1 MNATLDTF
9 LLPYFRFQQVTT
21 LGPCRVMALIN
32 EDNAP
37 GPEYMLAEDAISHGT
52 LVIEETSAEG
62 QVPRLR
68 VYNRSDTPVLIL
80 EGDILVGGKQNRLCN
95 STVMVP
101 SYSKLD
107 LPVSCVESRRWRHQS
122 EKFSTSPSTS
132 SLDVLRRLKAGK
144 FGRRSHHSDQQAI
157 WRTIEHVQRQ
167 ARHSSPTSDHEEVMR
182 IRRRDLRDFLDQNPC
197 PTDAIGVAVI
207 IGAEGYVLDLFDKP
221 ATCQHYW
228 RQKIHSAMAVAL
240 YGRRQVQPATIE
252 KLEEDIDELPEIS
265 WSSITSIGM
274 GHERRTIT
282 RQRSHVTALYVDDIP
297 VHVNLVSMQ

>member
-9 LLPYFRFQQVTT
+9 LLPYFRFQEIAT
-21 LGPCRVMALIN
+21 LGPCRVMALIG
-32 EDNAP
+32 EDNTP
-37 GPEYMLAEDAISHGT
+37 GPEYTLAEDAIGNGT
-52 LVIEETSAEG
+52 LVIEEASADG

-68 VYNRSDTPVLIL
+68 VYNRSDKPVLIL

-107 LPVSCVESRRWRHQS
+107 LPVSCVESRRWRYQS
-122 EKFSTSPSTS
+122 EKFSTSGS
-132 SLDVLRRLKAGK
+132 SSSIDVLRKLKAGK

-167 ARHSSPTSDHEEVMR
+167 TKHTSATSDHEELMR
-182 IRRRDLRDFLDQNPC
+182 IRREDLRVFLDQNSC
-197 PTDAIGVAVI
+197 PEDAIGVAVI

-228 RQKIHSAMAVAL
+228 QQKIHSAMAVAL
-240 YGRRQVQPATIE
+240 YGVGRVQPASMDR
-252 KLEEDIDELPEIS
+252 LEEEIEELPENR
-265 WSSITSIGM
+265 WTTVGTV
-274 GHERRTIT
+274 GLGLERRAIT
-282 RQRSHVTALYVDDIP
+282 RHHSLVTGFYLDDVP
-297 VHVNLVSMQ
+297 VHVNLISRE

>member
-9 LLPYFRFQQVTT
+9 LLPYFRFQQIAT
-21 LGPCRVMALIN
+21 LGPCRVMALIG
-32 EDNAP
+32 EDNTP
-37 GPEYMLAEDAISHGT
+37 GPEYMLAEDAIGNGT
-52 LVIEETSAEG
+52 LVIEETSSEG

-68 VYNRSDTPVLIL
+68 VYNRSDKPVLIL

-107 LPVSCVESRRWRHQS
+107 LPVSCVESQRWRYQS
-122 EKFSTSPSTS
+122 EKFSTSGSSS
-132 SLDVLRRLKAGK
+132 SLDVLRKLKAGK

-167 ARHSSPTSDHEEVMR
+167 TKHTSATSDHGELMR
-182 IRRRDLRDFLDQNPC
+182 IRRGDLRDFLVQNPC
-197 PTDAIGVAVI
+197 PEDAIGVAVI
-207 IGAEGYVLDLFDKP
+207 IGAESYVLDLFDKP

-240 YGRRQVQPATIE
+240 YSTGWPPPARVDRLEQEIE
-252 KLEEDIDELPEIS
+252 ELPES
-265 WSSITSIGM
+265 RWTTVKTVGM
-274 GHERRTIT
+274 GHERRAIT
-282 RQRSHVTALYVDDIP
+282 RHHSHVTALYVDDIP